1 MATPYRV
8 QLANFTGPIDLLLH
22 LIRVNQMD
30 IFDLDLHLITQQYLA
45 VIAGEDT
52 ASLENAYY
60 FLLMASTLMEIKSKL
75 LLPADE
81 EKREAG
87 EATGEEMKME
97 LVRRLQTYQNL
108 QNVVAEL
115 GTREQKQRLLLPPGA
130 ADRLEQSL
138 VYSLRDMSLYDLI
151 TTFEE
156 VLARAQPVS
165 ELAYTEGDL
174 SVDEVLGEVQE
185 LLHANAKGVPLTEV
199 LTLHQGLSWLVVAFL
214 AVLELISAEKISF
227 SRKDDQYRL
236 SWIEHAEPQTEL
248 PRSQ

>member
-1 MATPYRV
+1 MSTPYRV

-30 IFDLDLHLITQQYLA
+30 IFDLDLHLITQQYLG

-87 EATGEEMKME
+87 ETTGEEMKME

-108 QNVVAEL
+108 QNLVAEL
-115 GTREQKQRLLLPPGA
+115 GTGEQK
-130 ADRLEQSL
+130 
-138 VYSLRDMSLYDLI
+138 
-151 TTFEE
+151 
-156 VLARAQPVS
+156 
-165 ELAYTEGDL
+165 
-174 SVDEVLGEVQE
+174 
-185 LLHANAKGVPLTEV
+185 
-199 LTLHQGLSWLVVAFL
+199 
-214 AVLELISAEKISF
+214 
-227 SRKDDQYRL
+227 
-236 SWIEHAEPQTEL
+236 
-248 PRSQ
+248 